1 MKRILIIDESEVI
14 RETLALIL
22 GREFIVSKRSLGGQ
36 PFRVADG
43 YDEIDLLILGVAPQ
57 LSFDGANLA
66 RLAAQL
72 PCAVLFICDSK
83 VAARRID
90 GQERIA
96 CLPKPFNPY
105 ELQVRVGELLAGR
118 SEASRPQRYVPTER
132 ATSLAR
138 YLEYPYLTR
147 SAASLAQRFGATR
160 LPVLIAG
167 EIGCG
172 QDYVARAF
180 ENLGKR
186 LGVSMSTVTID
197 AREINANDVAQ
208 KGVELAQCRVIPD
221 STPTLLIE
229 NLDKCPA
236 AAQWRLL
243 NFLRDQEE
251 KHGGLRYLTTAS
263 GDLLER
269 VYGGDFLDSLYY
281 KLATLTLKLP
291 ALRERTDDMPAIV
304 QSIAGGYAVALDVV
318 EPIFLPQA
326 MERLRNYLWFGN
338 LKELE
343 TVIARTLS
351 LHGGG
356 EIDADDLIF
365 DFGAQAPAASAP
377 FAFAPSEPP
386 GSVTMSQS
394 KLQVYNGRAAAS
406 SSANGSAKPLDMS
419 IVIHELAHELKNPMV
434 TIKTFAQLLG
444 DRYDDE
450 SFRARFQE
458 IVGGDIE
465 RMDDLLEVMI
475 EFADFAQPKRSH
487 VALGE
492 KLRCVAKEIQAES
505 TKRQTRFAWKG
516 NGNGDEVRVDES
528 QLIYVLRNVLT
539 AVVAQ
544 AKLGSE
550 IAIEVGQQGSTAI
563 TYLREGARVASIT
576 QYLSDG
582 AASPNE
588 SILPLRILLA
598 KQLFERNGGRLVM
611 DQSDPEKDILRLEFP
626 IG

>member
-14 RETLALIL
+14 REPLALIL

-36 PFRVADG
+36 PFRVADAH
-43 YDEIDLLILGVAPQ
+43 DEIDLLILGVAPH
-57 LSFDGANLA
+57 LGLDGANLA

-83 VAARRID
+83 IAARRID

-96 CLPKPFNPY
+96 CLTKPFNPY
-105 ELQVRVGELLAGR
+105 ELQARVGQLLAGR
-118 SEASRPQRYVPTER
+118 AELPRPARYASTER
-132 ATSLAR
+132 AKSLSR

-147 SAASLAQRFGATR
+147 SAASLAQRFAATR

-167 EIGCG
+167 DVGCG
-172 QDYVARAF
+172 QEHVVRAF
-180 ENLGKR
+180 ENVGR
-186 LGVSMSTVTID
+186 NFGAAVSID
-197 AREINANDVAQ
+197 AREFNADDLAQ
-208 KGVELAQCRVIPD
+208 KSVELAQCRLLPGSAPI
-221 STPTLLIE
+221 LLIE

-236 AAQWRLL
+236 AGQWRLL
-243 NFLRDQEE
+243 SFLRDQEDVN
-251 KHGGLRYLTTAS
+251 GSLRYLTTAS

-269 VYGGDFLDSLYY
+269 VYRGDFLDALYY

-291 ALRERTDDMPAIV
+291 PLRQRAEDIPALV
-304 QSIAGGYAVALDVV
+304 QSIAGSYAAALDLV
-318 EPIFLPQA
+318 EPIFSPQA
-326 MERLRNYLWFGN
+326 MARLRNYLWFGN
-338 LKELE
+338 HKELE
-343 TVIARTLS
+343 TVIARTLT

-356 EIDADDLIF
+356 AIDAADLMF
-365 DFGAQAPAASAP
+365 DFGADAAPATAEP
-377 FAFAPSEPP
+377 FTLAQSEPHEAAA
-386 GSVTMSQS
+386 VTYPT
-394 KLQVYNGRAAAS
+394 LQVYSGQATS
-406 SSANGSAKPLDMS
+406 SASANGSAKPVELS

-450 SFRARFQE
+450 NFRARFQE

-475 EFADFAQPKRSH
+475 EFADFAQPKRSL

-505 TKRQTRFAWKG
+505 TKRQTRFEWKD
-516 NGNGDEVRVDES
+516 NGNGDDVRVDES
-528 QLIYVLRNVLT
+528 QLTYVLRNVLS

-550 IAIEVGQQGSTAI
+550 IDIEVGRRGSTAI

-582 AASPNE
+582 AAPANE
-588 SILPLRILLA
+588 GILPLRILLA
-598 KQLFERNGGRLVM
+598 KQLFERNGGRMVM